1 MPRTI
6 DSKKT
11 VRLELA
17 SLRPIIWAP
26 QTLPELRSF
35 PKKVKREFGR
45 ALQFAQAG
53 DKHPAAKPLRG
64 FGGGGILEI
73 VEDYDRRSYRAVLY
87 GSLQG
92 SRVRSPC
99 VPEEI
104 EEGNRNDAVSREPD
118 QGEIEVGDPKSRAEK
133 WVKSSGNVFADLGFA
148 NADELSVETE
158 LLRRII
164 AIVRERN
171 LSQRAAA
178 RVLGIDQ
185 PKVCALMNGRT
196 RGYSIA
202 RMLRFLAALDQ
213 DVEIRIRPKPRSRS
227 RALVRVAA

>member
-1 MPRTI
+1 MPQTI
-6 DSKKT
+6 DPTKR
-11 VRLELA
+11 VMLELA
-17 SLRPIIWAP
+17 WLRPIIWAP
-26 QTLPELRSF
+26 RTLRELRSF

-73 VEDYDRRSYRAVLY
+73 VEDDRGSFRAVYVVLFKEAVY
-87 GSLQG
+87 VLHVFSKE
-92 SRVRSPC
+92 V
-99 VPEEI
+99 EK
-104 EEGNRNDAVSREPD
+104 GNRNVAVGCESD
-118 QGEIEVGDPKSRAEK
+118 QGEIEVGNAGARKEK
-133 WVKSSGNVFADLGFA
+133 WVRGSENVFVDLGFA
-148 NADELSVETE
+148 NADALSLETE

-164 AIVRERN
+164 AIIREKG

-185 PKVCALMNGRT
+185 PKVSALMNGKT

-202 RMLRFLAALDQ
+202 RMIRFLASLDQ
-213 DVEIRIRPKPRSRS
+213 DVEIRIKPKPRSRT
-227 RALVRVAA
+227 RAIVRVAA

>member
-1 MPRTI
+1 M
-6 DSKKT
+6 
-11 VRLELA
+11 
-17 SLRPIIWAP
+17 
-26 QTLPELRSF
+26 
-35 PKKVKREFGR
+35 
-45 ALQFAQAG
+45 
-53 DKHPAAKPLRG
+53 
-64 FGGGGILEI
+64 
-73 VEDYDRRSYRAVLY
+73 
-87 GSLQG
+87 
-92 SRVRSPC
+92 
-99 VPEEI
+99 
-104 EEGNRNDAVSREPD
+104 
-118 QGEIEVGDPKSRAEK
+118 GDPKSRAEK